1 MAFTAGAA
9 RMKPAVSSPATIEVT
24 APIPP
29 LNLTCRTG
37 APYRPPSVLTA
48 ERAPRLRAQGAN
60 GIAQLGRDVLAHADN
75 PLAPV
80 EAPLATSPDG
90 TVLGFD
96 IQYAKACPSNLMQSD

>member
-1 MAFTAGAA
+1 M
-9 RMKPAVSSPATIEVT
+9 
-24 APIPP
+24 PP
-29 LNLTCRTG
+29 LNLICRTWT
-37 APYRPPSVLTA
+37 PYRPPSVSTP
-48 ERAPRLRAQGAN
+48 ERAPRLRAQGAD

-80 EAPLATSPDG
+80 EASLATSPDS